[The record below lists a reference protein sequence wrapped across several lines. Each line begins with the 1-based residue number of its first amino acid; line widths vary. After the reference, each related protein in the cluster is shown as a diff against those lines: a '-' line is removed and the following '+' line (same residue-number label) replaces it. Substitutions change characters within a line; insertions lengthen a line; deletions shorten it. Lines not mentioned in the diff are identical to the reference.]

1 MILDQAALIPPAL
14 NGVNAIFQVAVI
26 RAGVKGAGVKLGPAE
41 LRPIRYMSPNPILE
55 CLDKNWRKKICF
67 RLKFGYVF
75 GHFSIQILHKC
86 PKTPLAASA
95 AKRERS

>member
-41 LRPIRYMSPNPILE
+41 LRPIRYI
-55 CLDKNWRKKICF
+55 I
-67 RLKFGYVF
+67 
-75 GHFSIQILHKC
+75 
-86 PKTPLAASA
+86 
-95 AKRERS
+95 